1 MSSASLDEDEETPLV
16 EKQDSGIRSHWLKW
30 VVIIIA
36 VAWFG
41 IGVWVGHVL
50 EEWHLVTAVYVMV
63 QIITTIGYG
72 DITFKTESMKLYTA
86 IYVLV
91 GLMIVAGLVTNIVN
105 FLLDRQEQVIRDSV
119 KKFHGNVQKSGVG

>member
-36 VAWFG
+36 VAWFA

-72 DITFKTESMKLYTA
+72 DITFQTQSMKLYTA

-91 GLMIVAGLVTNIVN
+91 GLAIVAGLVTNMVN
-105 FLLDRQEQVIRDSV
+105 MLLDQQDEMIRNQI
-119 KKFHGNVQKSGVG
+119 KKFHK